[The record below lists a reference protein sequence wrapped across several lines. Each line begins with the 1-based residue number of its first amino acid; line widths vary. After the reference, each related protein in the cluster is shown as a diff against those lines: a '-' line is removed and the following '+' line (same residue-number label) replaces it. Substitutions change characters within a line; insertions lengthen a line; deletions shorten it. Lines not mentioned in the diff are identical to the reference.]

1 VKLTVMF
8 SPMKKAKP
16 LESNIN
22 IILGVLGAL
31 NFLKG
36 HLSQILDPT
45 FHEKLHGVF
54 LKLHLFL
61 RADAPS
67 VLFLQNPVPISL
79 LHSRLQ
85 PGSLHRLWGSRSRRG
100 RGTEQC
106 LGARGGAAW
115 RGQKTNSKRRHGKE
129 RVSRMSWSYC
139 NGGLR
144 EEFAFL

>member
-1 VKLTVMF
+1 MKLTLML
-8 SPMKKAKP
+8 SPMEKAKP

-36 HLSQILDPT
+36 HLSQILNPT

-85 PGSLHRLWGSRSRRG
+85 PRRLHRLWGSRNHRG

-106 LGARGGAAW
+106 LGARAGAAW
-115 RGQKTNSKRRHGKE
+115 RSQKTNRKRRHWKE
-129 RVSRMSWSYC
+129 NVLRMMSSK
-139 NGGLR
+139 L
-144 EEFAFL
+144 L